1 MKKLLILLVWLLGLA
16 LIAWLC
22 GGLQTAMPPIAAV
35 AIAPAAVTAPSI
47 VAASPP
53 RPAPAPAPVAVAA
66 PVAPSAVQVATS
78 RIDEV
83 LQSKRVEF
91 RPASAVLTSAG
102 MATLA
107 EIGPVL
113 KANPSLNFEVQGHT
127 DSTGNDGVNNALSQA
142 RADAVKA
149 QLVKQQAVVADRIT
163 AIGHGSSMPVAD
175 NSTADGRARN
185 RRIAFAIKENK

>member
-1 MKKLLILLVWLLGLA
+1 MKKLLILLGWLLGLA

-22 GGLQTAMPPIAAV
+22 GGTQTAMPPIAPV
-35 AIAPAAVTAPSI
+35 AIAPAAVTPPSI

-91 RPASAVLTSAG
+91 RPGSAVLTSAG
-102 MATLA
+102 VATLA

-149 QLVKQQAVVADRIT
+149 QLVEQQAVVADRIT

>member
-1 MKKLLILLVWLLGLA
+1 MKKLLILLGWLLGLA

-22 GGLQTAMPPIAAV
+22 AGTQSAMPPIAPV
-35 AIAPAAVTAPSI
+35 SVAPAAVTPPSL
-47 VAASPP
+47 VAAPPP
-53 RPAPAPAPVAVAA
+53 RPEPAPVAVAA
-66 PVAPSAVQVATS
+66 AVAPSAGQLATS
-78 RIDEV
+78 RIEEV

-91 RPASAVLTSAG
+91 RPGSAVLASAG
-102 MATLA
+102 VATLA

-127 DSTGNDGVNNALSQA
+127 DSTGNDSVNSALSQA

-149 QLVKQQAVVADRIT
+149 HLIQRQALVADRIT
-163 AIGHGSSMPVAD
+163 AKGHGSSMPVAD

>member
-91 RPASAVLTSAG
+91 RPGSAVLTSAG

-149 QLVKQQAVVADRIT
+149 QLVEQQAVVADRIT